1 MMAVDHSPLVEVQR
15 LITRPTFDAKEVT
28 RIGTWNVRTLFQQ
41 GKTAQLLQE
50 FDSYRMDILGISE
63 MRWTGSGRFASD
75 GKLVIFSGNDTKHI
89 RGVGIVFSKRTSA
102 AIIRWKPVSDRII
115 SARLQGRYG
124 RITIIQAY
132 APIDTTSFCC
142 SEISTHNPRK
152 KIDDKTAVNLGFSW
166 ANAISHGR
174 IAVSHK

>member
-1 MMAVDHSPLVEVQR
+1 MMAVHQSPLVDVQR

-28 RIGTWNVRTLFQQ
+28 RIGTWNVRTLFQS
-41 GKTAQLLQE
+41 GKTAQLLRE
-50 FDSYRMDILGISE
+50 FDTYRMDILGISE
-63 MRWTGSGRFASD
+63 MRWTGSGRFVSD
-75 GKLVIFSGNDTKHI
+75 GKLVIFSGNDTKHM

-132 APIDTTSFCC
+132 APIDMTSFCC
-142 SEISTHNPRK
+142 SEISTQKSTTIVKDLNMSSAPVDRPLERPT
-152 KIDDKTAVNLGFSW
+152 TATD
-166 ANAISHGR
+166 
-174 IAVSHK
+174 